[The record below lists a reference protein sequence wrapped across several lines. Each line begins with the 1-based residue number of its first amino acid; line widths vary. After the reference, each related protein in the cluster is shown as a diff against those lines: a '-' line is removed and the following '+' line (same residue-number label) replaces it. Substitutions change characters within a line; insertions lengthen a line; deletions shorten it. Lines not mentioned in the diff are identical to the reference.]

1 MITISSMTYRGST
14 SVNGAD
20 KFSSIPPVVIL
31 YLGVRDVCI
40 NDILKFE
47 VIYLNKNHEDD

>member
-20 KFSSIPPVVIL
+20 KFFSIPPVVIL
-31 YLGVRDVCI
+31 YLDVRDVCI

-47 VIYLNKNHEDD
+47 VICLNKNHEDN

>member
-14 SVNGAD
+14 SVNGAG
-20 KFSSIPPVVIL
+20 KFSPIPPVVIL

-47 VIYLNKNHEDD
+47 VICLNKKHEDD